1 MTSLRLGLLVALV
14 ALVSGCA
21 TGAASGPLVPETPV
35 LASRCRVGASQT
47 SVLVTEWSATE
58 KANIQAALSGG
69 AIAVQFSGCELRLLP
84 NCRLPGAYNWQ
95 RTTPTSERIEIKSD
109 AELFAKLPLGAAS
122 LNAEL
127 KKSGELAVQ
136 TTVSG
141 QARLAG
147 FQATMVPSDPNC
159 AEATHLVDGLSVG
172 AFSLIAGG
180 SQSTKG
186 GIEVK
191 LVGEAKGSLS
201 QSAKVLRSAGVVEAC
216 AQATDDSPAWDCAS
230 PLQVFLAPIPGK
242 AEPEGPPGTVRVD
255 FVSVHDNVRWDV
267 IINDNATCT
276 TPCAGWIDP
285 SRPVALRSREEAPQ
299 KLSVSRLVT
308 GAGPLQVAARPKQQ
322 GKFAGGV
329 VATSFGG
336 IGIATGISLLAVGGA
351 TDRDSMALAGGITLP
366 IGAVVTIGGIYLMV
380 KARAALRVRP
390 LFGSDGPIMTITPG
404 GISGSF

>member
-1 MTSLRLGLLVALV
+1 MTSPWVGLAAVLA
-14 ALVSGCA
+14 AGCA

-47 SVLVTEWSATE
+47 SILVTEWSATE

-69 AIAVQFSGCELRLLP
+69 AIAVQFSGCELRLIP

-95 RTTPTSERIEIKSD
+95 RTTPTSERVEIKND
-109 AELFAKLPLGAAS
+109 AELYAKLPLGAAN

-147 FQATMVPSDPNC
+147 FQATMVPSDPSC
-159 AEATHLVDGLSVG
+159 ADATHLVDALSVG
-172 AFSLIAGG
+172 AFTLSAGG
-180 SQSTKG
+180 SQSTAG

-191 LVGEAKGSLS
+191 VVGESRGSLS

-255 FVSVHDNVRWDV
+255 FVSLHDNVRWDV
-267 IINDNATCT
+267 IINDDATCT

-299 KLSVSRLVT
+299 KLAVSRLVT
-308 GAGPLQVAARPKQQ
+308 GAGPLQVSARPKQL
-322 GKFAGGV
+322 GKFSGGV
-329 VATSFGG
+329 VATAFGG
-336 IGIATGISLLAVGGA
+336 IGIATGVTLLAVGTG
-351 TDRDSMALAGGITLP
+351 TDRDGMALAGTITLP
-366 IGAVVTIGGIYLMV
+366 IGAALTVGGIYLMV
-380 KARAALRVRP
+380 KARAAIRVRP

-404 GISGSF
+404 GIVGSF